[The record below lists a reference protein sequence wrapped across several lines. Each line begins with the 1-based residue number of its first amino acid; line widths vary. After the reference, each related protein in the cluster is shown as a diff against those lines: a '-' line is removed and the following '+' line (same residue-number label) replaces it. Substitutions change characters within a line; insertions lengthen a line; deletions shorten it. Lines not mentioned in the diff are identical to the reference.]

1 MKYLVVTLITFFTV
15 MTYAQDQKMNQIPQI
30 TVSGEGK
37 IKIVPDQ
44 GIISLGVE
52 NAGKEAA
59 EVKKAND
66 VIIDKILKFIKRNNI
81 PSTDFQTTNVSL
93 NKNYDYEKKKY
104 NYVANQTVTVTLK
117 DLSKYNEFMMGITET
132 GVTNINGVEFKS
144 SKMETYEADARKKAI
159 LNAKQ
164 KALDYVSVLN
174 QKIGKAL
181 IISDN
186 SQPYYPQPMFK
197 GAMMSMRADESAPK
211 ETLAIGEIEIIA
223 NVQVTFV
230 LE

>member
-1 MKYLVVTLITFFTV
+1 MKNLVVTLFTFFTV

-52 NAGKEAA
+52 NTGKEAA

-66 VIIDKILKFIKRNNI
+66 VIIDKILKFIKSNNI
-81 PSTDFQTTNVSL
+81 PSADFQTTNVSL

-104 NYVANQTVTVTLK
+104 NYVASQTITVTLK
-117 DLSKYNEFMMGITET
+117 DLTKYNEFMMGITET
-132 GVTNINGVEFKS
+132 GVTNIHGVEFKS
-144 SKMETYEADARKKAI
+144 SKMETYEAEARKKAI

-174 QKIGKAL
+174 QKIGMVL

-186 SQPYYPQPMFK
+186 SQPHHPQPKFK
-197 GAMMSMRADESAPK
+197 GAMMSMHADESAPK
-211 ETLAIGEIEIIA
+211 EILTIWEIEINA